1 MSSSPVPNGSIN
13 GPSSPGTDLTG
24 PQIIAVVGVGVG
36 GVVAI
41 VAMCLCYCWFRQ
53 KRISAEKERA
63 LVPLQAIASPPANTQ
78 APLSRQTTEFQ
89 RAGGEQSHGYED
101 RLHRNKT
108 IESTGTGSSSAFGS
122 IDVQRVFAV
131 WIRKVCDNGSGV
143 SKLATGEPQRLPSIV
158 SMVVRLLL
166 TSTDLLYSLGM
177 TSLGDRIRFQNS
189 INELK
194 ALVHSQQLSQPI
206 SQNERISIQPP
217 AYN

>member
-13 GPSSPGTDLTG
+13 GPTSPGTDLTG

-89 RAGGEQSHGYED
+89 RAGGEQSHGMFGVFDAVAAAQDED

-122 IDVQRVFAV
+122 IDVQRVLLDIEGMGLPSSPSSWSFSEVAV

-143 SKLATGEPQRLPSIV
+143 SKLATGEPQCLP
-158 SMVVRLLL
+158 
-166 TSTDLLYSLGM
+166 
-177 TSLGDRIRFQNS
+177 
-189 INELK
+189 
-194 ALVHSQQLSQPI
+194 
-206 SQNERISIQPP
+206 
-217 AYN
+217 